1 MAKKKKE
8 IRIIK
13 NDSNKENYT
22 FVNDSI
28 ITNIKNNESA
38 NGENKSEKKI
48 RWANWK
54 KDSYN
59 EITAQRKK
67 DFRKKFA
74 RSFPNIW
81 ITLIEKNK
89 FLTIKAK
96 YKVVESYIGLHF

>member
-48 RWANWK
+48 R
-54 KDSYN
+54 
-59 EITAQRKK
+59 
-67 DFRKKFA
+67 
-74 RSFPNIW
+74 
-81 ITLIEKNK
+81 
-89 FLTIKAK
+89 
-96 YKVVESYIGLHF
+96 